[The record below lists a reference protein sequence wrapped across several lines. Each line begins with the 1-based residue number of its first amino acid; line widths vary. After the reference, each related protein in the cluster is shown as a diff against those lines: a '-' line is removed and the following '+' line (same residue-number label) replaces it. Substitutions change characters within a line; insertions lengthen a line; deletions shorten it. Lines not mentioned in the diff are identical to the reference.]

1 MYSSQPDMVDV
12 QMAVNGQ
19 TQLQVTSSIGDGLA
33 ECAQRTGALC
43 HVMQAAEHS
52 DAESE
57 NPNNPTS
64 DV

>member
-1 MYSSQPDMVDV
+1 
-12 QMAVNGQ
+12 MAVNGQ